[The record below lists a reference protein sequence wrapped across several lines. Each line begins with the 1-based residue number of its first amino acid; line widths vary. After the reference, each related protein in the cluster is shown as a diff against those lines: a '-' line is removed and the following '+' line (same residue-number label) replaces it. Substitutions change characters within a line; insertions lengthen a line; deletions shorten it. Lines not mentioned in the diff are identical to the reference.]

1 MGEWTKFWRDPA
13 LGGLDRLHARYI
25 THAFGRHAHDTFAI
39 EVLERGAHTFR
50 YRGADHAPVAGDLVL
65 LNPGEVHTGRPAS
78 PLGYGYRMLY
88 PSVEQVRMAAE
99 EISGCSRNDPY
110 FPRPVVRDDRL
121 AAAMR
126 HLHIALAEPAPR
138 LERESRLLT
147 VLVAVVRRHA
157 AERPPARATGME
169 PRAVTWAREFLEANA
184 AEEVSLAQLAEV
196 AGLSPFHLA
205 RVFREAVGLP
215 PHAYLDQVRV
225 ERAKRLLAA
234 GLPIARAA
242 ADVGFADQ
250 SHLTRRFKRLV
261 GVTPGQYRAG
271 SKNVQDLV

>member
-1 MGEWTKFWRDPA
+1 MF
-13 LGGLDRLHARYI
+13 
-25 THAFGRHAHDTFAI
+25 
-39 EVLERGAHTFR
+39 
-50 YRGADHAPVAGDLVL
+50 
-65 LNPGEVHTGRPAS
+65 
-78 PLGYGYRMLY
+78 Y

-99 EISGCSRNDPY
+99 EIGGSSRTDLY
-110 FPRPVVRDDRL
+110 FPHPVVRDDRL
-121 AAAMR
+121 AATMR
-126 HLHIALAEPAPR
+126 QLHNALAEPAPR

-157 AERPPARATGME
+157 AERPPARATGAE

-184 AEEVSLAQLAEV
+184 AEDVSLAQLAEA

-242 ADVGFADQ
+242 AEVGFADQ

-261 GVTPGQYRAG
+261 GVTPGQYRTG
-271 SKNVQDLV
+271 SKIVQDLA